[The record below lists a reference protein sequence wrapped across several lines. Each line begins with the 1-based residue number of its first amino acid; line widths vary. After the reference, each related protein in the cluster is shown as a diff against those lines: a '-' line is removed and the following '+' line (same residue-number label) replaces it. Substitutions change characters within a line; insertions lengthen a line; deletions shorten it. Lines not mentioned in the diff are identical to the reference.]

1 METNDT
7 NNIGYHAP
15 ELQEKLETINPTPDN
30 PPWNNPAAFGLWIA
44 SVLFIVIFPSLVFL
58 PYLAKQQINFT
69 NRDAILEFAKTDPT
83 AVLLQIV
90 SVIPAHIFTLLLA
103 WLIVTR
109 IRKYSF
115 REMLGWSWGG
125 FRFWHGAAILS
136 GFFVIAAVTS
146 YFVPEQ
152 DNDLLRML
160 KTSRGA
166 VIAIAFLAT
175 FTAPLVEE
183 VVYRGVLY
191 SALQR
196 SFGLATSVILTTLF
210 FAAVHVPQYYPSFST
225 IFLICL
231 LSLVLTL
238 VRVKTGN
245 LLPCVVLHTIFNG
258 VQSILLILQ
267 PYFPESSA
275 DLPEKAASVIH
286 FFK

>member
-1 METNDT
+1 METNEV
-7 NNIGYHAP
+7 NNNEYHAP
-15 ELQEKLETINPTPDN
+15 ELKEKLETINPTPDN
-30 PPWNNPAAFGLWIA
+30 PPWNNLASFGLWIA
-44 SVLFIVIFPSLVFL
+44 SVLFIVVFPSLVFL
-58 PYLAKQQINFT
+58 PYLAKQQIDFT
-69 NRDAILEFAKTDPT
+69 NKDAIVEFAKTDPT

-109 IRKYSF
+109 IKKYSF

-196 SFGLATSVILTTLF
+196 SFGLATSIILTTLF

-258 VQSILLILQ
+258 IQSILLILQ

-275 DLPEKAASVIH
+275 DLPEKAASIIH
-286 FFK
+286 LFK

>member
-1 METNDT
+1 METNDI
-7 NNIGYHAP
+7 NNIEYHAP
-15 ELQEKLETINPTPDN
+15 ESKEKLETINPTPDN
-30 PPWNNPAAFGLWIA
+30 PPWNVWAAFGVWIA
-44 SVLFIVIFPSLVFL
+44 SVLFIVVFPSLVFL
-58 PYLAKQQINFT
+58 PYLAKQQIDFT
-69 NRDAILEFAKTDPT
+69 NKEAILEFAKTDPT

-90 SVIPAHIFTLLLA
+90 SVIPAHIFTLFLA
-103 WLIVTR
+103 WLVVTR
-109 IRKYSF
+109 FRKYSF
-115 REMLGWSWGG
+115 REMLGWKWGG
-125 FRFWHGAAILS
+125 FNVLHGLAILG
-136 GFFVIAAVTS
+136 GFFIIAAVTS

-183 VVYRGVLY
+183 VVYRGLLY

-196 SFGLATSVILTTLF
+196 GFGLTTSVILTTLF

-258 VQSILLILQ
+258 IQSILLILQ
-267 PYFPESSA
+267 PYFPENPA
-275 DLPEKAASVIH
+275 DLPEKTASVIH
-286 FFK
+286 LFK

>member
-1 METNDT
+1 METNQTD
-7 NNIGYHAP
+7 NIEYRAP
-15 ELQEKLETINPTPDN
+15 ETKEHLETIKPTPDN
-30 PPWNNPAAFGLWIA
+30 PPWNNWAAFGVWIA
-44 SVLFIVIFPSLVFL
+44 SVLFIVVFPGLVFL
-58 PYLAKQQINFT
+58 PYLAKQHIDFT
-69 NRDAILEFAKTDPT
+69 NQAAIVEFAKTDPT

-103 WLIVTR
+103 WLVVTR
-109 IRKYSF
+109 FKKYSF
-115 REMLGWSWGG
+115 KEMLGWNWGG
-125 FRFWHGAAILS
+125 FNWLHGVGILG
-136 GFFVIAAVTS
+136 GFFVLAAVTS

-196 SFGLATSVILTTLF
+196 SFGLAAGIILTTLF

-245 LLPCVVLHTIFNG
+245 LLPCIVLHTIFNG
-258 VQSILLILQ
+258 IQSVGLLLQ
-267 PYFPESSA
+267 PYFPDNPA
-275 DLPEKAASVIH
+275 DLPEKAASIIH

>member
-1 METNDT
+1 METNDI
-7 NNIGYHAP
+7 NNIEYHAP
-15 ELQEKLETINPTPDN
+15 ELKEKLETINPTPDN
-30 PPWNNPAAFGLWIA
+30 PPWNNLAAFGLWIA
-44 SVLFIVIFPSLVFL
+44 SVLFIVVFPGLVFL
-58 PYLAKQQINFT
+58 PYLAKQQIDFT
-69 NRDAILEFAKTDPT
+69 NKDAILEFAKTDPT

-103 WLIVTR
+103 WLIVTKLK
-109 IRKYSF
+109 KYSF
-115 REMLGWSWGG
+115 RKTLGWNWGG
-125 FRFWHGAAILS
+125 FRFWHGLFILV
-136 GFFVIAAVTS
+136 GFFGIAYVTN
-146 YFVPEQ
+146 YFIPEQ
-152 DNDLLRML
+152 ENDLLRML

-196 SFGLATSVILTTLF
+196 SFGLAAGVILTTLF

-258 VQSILLILQ
+258 IQSVLLILQ

-275 DLPEKAASVIH
+275 DLPEKAASIIH
-286 FFK
+286 LFK